1 MRLDARFS
9 WLPTP
14 FRSLMLFFV
23 WLLLNNSVSA
33 GHILLGL
40 ILAIVIPL
48 VTQPFRTKQPLILKP
63 GLAIRHLL
71 LVLYDI
77 ITANVQVALLI
88 LGPTKRLNPGF
99 IKVPLDLSHSMP
111 ITILASTVS
120 LTPGTVSAEVYPW
133 LESLPDGDKP
143 KQRYL
148 LIHVLNLED
157 EEKLVK
163 TIKQRY
169 EAPLK
174 EIFQC

>member
-1 MRLDARFS
+1 MSSESSLK
-9 WLPTP
+9 WLPSP
-14 FRSLMLFFV
+14 FLSLLLFLV
-23 WLLLNNSVSA
+23 WLLLNNSLSA
-33 GHILLGL
+33 GHILLAVV
-40 ILAIVIPL
+40 LAIVIPL
-48 VTQPFRTKQPLILKP
+48 AISPFRTKQPLIAKP
-63 GLAIRHLL
+63 GLAFRHLM

-88 LGPTKRLNPGF
+88 LGPTKRLTPGF
-99 IKVPLDLSHSMP
+99 VKVPLDLTHSTP

-133 LESLPDGDKP
+133 EESLSEGEEP

-157 EEKLVK
+157 EAKLIT
-163 TIKQRY
+163 TIKERY